1 MITGCLLLD
10 PPTIAGSGVLQPFPF
25 EIGLSNDIIPCGLNS
40 SSEQILD
47 GNPFPTITWS
57 LNGTL
62 IANDSAKYTITET
75 SLIVRD
81 VSRDD
86 AGLYNCTAVNMF
98 GFDTI
103 LYDIETYGKVITLM
117 NSIILLY

>member
-1 MITGCLLLD
+1 MHVITGCLLLLD
-10 PPTIAGSGVLQPFPF
+10 PQTIAGSGVLQSFPF

-40 SSEQILD
+40 SSEPMLD

-62 IANDSAKYTITET
+62 ITNDSAKYTITET

-86 AGLYNCTAVNMF
+86 AGLYNCTAVNEF

-117 NSIILLY
+117 NDIY